1 MMPFVYKQRKN
12 PLYSALILLIRHS
25 LLNALSIKSLC
36 RNYQYAPIPFI
47 DKKYTGLGL
56 NV

>member
-1 MMPFVYKQRKN
+1 MMPFVYKQRKY

-25 LLNALSIKSLC
+25 LPNALSIKPLC
-36 RNYQYAPIPFI
+36 RNSQYAPIPFI
-47 DKKYTGLGL
+47 DNKYASLGL

>member
-47 DKKYTGLGL
+47 DKKYTVLGL